1 VEQTDL
7 DIREVD
13 MVPEEEITIRINN
26 KNWKIKIVKST
37 DMSPFT
43 LGECDDPKYA
53 KPQIWVKRSQKPL
66 DLMDTLIHEVLH
78 AVRPELSEEAVL
90 STATT
95 IAKALWKLNYR
106 KMPRDAK

>member
-1 VEQTDL
+1 
-7 DIREVD
+7 

-66 DLMDTLIHEVLH
+66 DLMDTVIHEVLH

-90 STATT
+90 DTATT